1 MATNRGSGK
10 NNSMKP
16 KGKGNPSKGSPA
28 RNGSAKGNAQRN
40 NSAKNAAVRNGSAKG
55 SSAKNAAARNNSA
68 KSNPA
73 RNGSVKG
80 GFPKSTPA
88 KNNSAKSN
96 PARNGS
102 VNGGSPKN
110 APARNNSARNSS
122 VKKQVTGNNS
132 VKNKR
137 KKNNDSGL
145 KEKLII
151 AASILAGIIIIV
163 VMVLNVPI
171 IEMTKTDR
179 DGSTYT
185 EYVSLLEWFKSR
197 QPMVEKEGV
206 LSKDTNSYELA
217 SHAEEIDDKRDFT
230 NDQIIEGQFTVL
242 CLGFDEDRSN
252 TDVMM
257 LFLFDIIDKKINI
270 LQIPRDCY
278 VPDYTSSETAK
289 INSVYGFGDSE
300 MIPIQRVV
308 DAVRDNFGIPID
320 RYITTGCDD
329 IVDMVDL
336 IGGIPIN
343 LPEDVFYS
351 YDKIIYAGEQ
361 VLDGEHAEL
370 FVRARKGYTE
380 GDLGRVKAQRLFL
393 AAAMQKALDMGSIKM
408 TKFLSEVHKKGLIA
422 TDLTLKEMSIL
433 SDFGGLMDLDD
444 VSVHMVPGEAV
455 ENHNGYDVYS
465 IHKQAT
471 VDLLNKYFRPYQ
483 TDLNYDDLP
492 ITEIVESDY
501 YGTDLYDDTRDTLQE
516 IANGATPGESKKKP
530 TEEGS
535 TRENYS
541 YYGVND
547 DENDENSDE

>member
-1 MATNRGSGK
+1 MAANRGSGK

-28 RNGSAKGNAQRN
+28 RNGSSKNAHSRN
-40 NSAKNAAVRNGSAKG
+40 NSAKNGMAKG
-55 SSAKNAAARNNSA
+55 SSAKKAPARNNSA

-80 GFPKSTPA
+80 GSQ
-88 KNNSAKSN
+88 
-96 PARNGS
+96 
-102 VNGGSPKN
+102 KN
-110 APARNNSARNSS
+110 APARNRSANGGYARNGS
-122 VKKQVTGNNS
+122 VKKQASVNNS
-132 VKNKR
+132 AKNKNKR

-151 AASILAGIIIIV
+151 IASILVGLIIIV
-163 VMVLNVPI
+163 VMVLNVPV

-206 LSKDTNSYELA
+206 LSKDTNSYELV

-252 TDVMM
+252 TDVIM
-257 LFLFDIIDKKINI
+257 LFLFDIVDKKISI
-270 LQIPRDCY
+270 MQIPRDCY
-278 VPDYTSSETAK
+278 VPEYTSSETGK
-289 INSVYGFGDSE
+289 INSVYGFGDND

-380 GDLGRVKAQRLFL
+380 GDLGRVKAQRIFL
-393 AAAMQKALDMGSIKM
+393 AAAMEKALDMGSVQM

-422 TDLTLKEMSIL
+422 TDMTLKEMSIL
-433 SDFGGLMDLDD
+433 SDFGGLMDLND
-444 VSVHMVPGEAV
+444 VSVHMVPGEGV
-455 ENHNGYDVYS
+455 KDYNGYDVYS

-483 TDLNYDDLP
+483 TDLHYDDLP